1 MIRPK
6 GTAELEERTGKNA
19 EDFLDLGVG
28 YAWTEEDELEDEAG
42 QEEKYIRVIGED
54 RKIHRALP
62 WETKTKCGCK
72 IIKKGTTQKE
82 EETLYSCYECTY

>member
-19 EDFLDLGVG
+19 EDFLDEPRQHPSD
-28 YAWTEEDELEDEAG
+28 WEDNDDD
-42 QEEKYIRVIGED
+42 QEEKYIQVIGED
-54 RKIHRALP
+54 RKIHLARP

-82 EETLYSCYECTY
+82 KETLYSCYECTY